1 MPLRADQDGR
11 AVEEKRGVGVRRCVL
26 TFFFLS
32 LLTPTLLQV
41 GYAVQRAWWP
51 WLVEY
56 VCSTDQRKHQTP
68 DRSDAGWVPVRTTLR
83 VRRN

>member
-1 MPLRADQDGR
+1 MPHRADENGR
-11 AVEEKRGVGVRRCVL
+11 AAEEKRGVGVRRCVL

-32 LLTPTLLQV
+32 LLAPTLVQV

-56 VCSTDQRKHQTP
+56 VCSTDPRKHGRV
-68 DRSDAGWVPVRTTLR
+68 DRSDVGWVPARMTLK
-83 VRRN
+83 VRRH